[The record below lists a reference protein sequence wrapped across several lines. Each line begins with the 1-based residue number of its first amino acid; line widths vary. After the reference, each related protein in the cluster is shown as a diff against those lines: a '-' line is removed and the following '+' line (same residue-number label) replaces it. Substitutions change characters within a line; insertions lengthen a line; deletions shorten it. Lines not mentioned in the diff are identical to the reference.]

1 MLTVA
6 SVLGLV
12 FCIFTFFC
20 LLFSFFCTS
29 YFAGVVAL
37 KIWHVCK
44 EECMVESLEK
54 LAVKG
59 NTAVMQFVKGRILWL

>member
-1 MLTVA
+1 MLSVA

-37 KIWHVCK
+37 KIWHVCSDAVCK
-44 EECMVESLEK
+44 GKNSLVVTNRHD
-54 LAVKG
+54 LMRLLG
-59 NTAVMQFVKGRILWL
+59 NNL